1 MENNT
6 MAVTGETNVTR
17 PGART
22 ISEITAE
29 AIQRQMDGAD
39 AVIGLGNCLIEA
51 KELLPHGEWLAW
63 LSENLNITERS
74 AQHLMTIARKC
85 SNPKALSDLGKTKV
99 LTILTLPPAE
109 RELFMNG
116 DYIPDGADK
125 SVGDMTT
132 RELQQVI
139 RERDEARKE
148 AETAKADAQAAVENW
163 KEAEK
168 NLRIASTENKIL
180 RKNAEVAKADAQAA
194 EESRSIM
201 AEEVKI
207 QRSMKDAAMRDAQ
220 EALDEADALR
230 KEIQELRDRPP
241 EISVQT
247 ERDEAAIE
255 EAREA
260 VRAELTERLDEAN
273 RRRDAAQAEAQA
285 LRERINEM
293 QIALAKAN
301 TEAERVKSEI
311 AAEVSEFQSYYH
323 QAETLV
329 NKMRGVI
336 LKLTPK
342 DSETAETLGKS
353 LLSLVANKAAS

>member
-1 MENNT
+1 
-6 MAVTGETNVTR
+6 
-17 PGART
+17 
-22 ISEITAE
+22 
-29 AIQRQMDGAD
+29 MDGAD

-63 LSENLNITERS
+63 LSENLNLTERS
-74 AQHLMTIARKC
+74 AQRLMTIARKC
-85 SNPKALSDLGKTKV
+85 SNPTALSDLGKTKV
-99 LTILTLPPAE
+99 LTILTLPPSEQA
-109 RELFMNG
+109 LFLNG
-116 DYIPDGADK
+116 DYVPDGADK

-148 AETAKADAQAAVENW
+148 AETAKAA
-163 KEAEK
+163 
-168 NLRIASTENKIL
+168 
-180 RKNAEVAKADAQAA
+180 AQAA

-201 AEEVKI
+201 EEEVKI

-220 EALDEADALR
+220 NALNEASALR
-230 KEIQELRDRPP
+230 KEIQELRDRPA
-241 EISVQT
+241 EIEIQT

-255 EAREA
+255 EAREE